1 MKNLSSLIL
10 IAALIAPLQ
19 MVRSADIV
27 DRPEKL
33 SFPPLK
39 YDAPVPGQYRVQ
51 LKSGPVVY
59 IVPDHERPLVNVTV
73 YVRTGKYLEP
83 VGKEGLA
90 ELTGWLLTHGGAG
103 TNSAAQLEERVAFL
117 GAQLASNIGDT
128 QGSVGLNLLS
138 KDVDAGLGLLRDV
151 LYAPRFQDDKIALR
165 KQQTLQAMKQRNDD
179 SSAIEDREADFLAH
193 GENFW
198 ANRYS
203 TSNSVESIARQNL
216 DVFHSGSFLPENFVV
231 AVTGDFERDAMIAK
245 LEKTFGHCP
254 YDLGWRGEDV
264 PVAAIPSE
272 PIPTNIVF
280 AAPGLYLVNKPDVD
294 QGRVSLMLPGIQRGN
309 PDYYA
314 VVIMN
319 NILGG
324 GGFTSHLMNRI
335 RSDEGL
341 AYSVY
346 SSFSPGV
353 YYPNTF
359 TIGFQSKSRTV
370 AYACAIALEE
380 TKRMSAGPVSEAEL
394 NLSKKSIVEGFPNFF
409 NTKEKI
415 VEQFAMDEFTGRHAK
430 DPQFWQ
436 NFRANLQAVTDQDV
450 LRVAKKY
457 LTADKLVVL
466 VVGNQADILLG
477 YPTHP
482 VDLKALFS
490 SYHEWPLRDP
500 LTMQP
505 LATPK

>member
-1 MKNLSSLIL
+1 MKNFSLLIL
-10 IAALIAPLQ
+10 SVALVAPFQIA
-19 MVRSADIV
+19 RSADIA

-39 YDAPVPGQYRVQ
+39 YEAPIPDQYRVQ
-51 LKSGPVVY
+51 LKSGPVAY
-59 IVPDHERPLVNVTV
+59 IVPDHERPLVNITV

-83 VGKEGLA
+83 AGKEGLA

-117 GAQLASNIGDT
+117 GAQLESSIGDT

-138 KDVDAGLGLLRDV
+138 KDVDAGFGLLRDV
-151 LYAPRFQDDKIALR
+151 LYAPRFQEDKITLR

-193 GENFW
+193 GDNFW
-198 ANRYS
+198 ANRYA
-203 TSNSVESIARQNL
+203 TSNSIEAITAL
-216 DVFHSGSFLPENFVV
+216 DIKKFHYAWFWPSNFVI
-231 AVTGDFERDAMIAK
+231 AITGDFERDAMVAR
-245 LEKTFGHCP
+245 LEKLFAGGPENLPMDH
-254 YDLGWRGEDV
+254 L
-264 PVAAIPSE
+264 VAGGKPA
-272 PIPTNIVF
+272 PIPTNIMF
-280 AAPGLYLVNKPDVD
+280 AAPGVYLVNKPEVD
-294 QGRVSLMLPGIQRGN
+294 QGRVTLMLPGIQRGN

-314 VVIMN
+314 LIIMN
-319 NILGG
+319 SILGG

-346 SSFSPGV
+346 SSFLPGV
-353 YYPNTF
+353 YYPGNF
-359 TIGFQSKSRTV
+359 SIGFQSKSRTV

-380 TKRMSAGPVSEAEL
+380 TKRMSAQLVSDAEL
-394 NLSKKSIVEGFPNFF
+394 DVAKKGIIEGFPNFF

-415 VEQFAMDEFTGRHAK
+415 AEQFAMDEFTGRHAK
-430 DPQFWQ
+430 DPQFWK
-436 NFRANLQAVTDQDV
+436 NFRAKMQAVTKEDV

-457 LTADKLVVL
+457 LTPDKFVVL
-466 VVGNQADILLG
+466 VVGNEPDILLG

-482 VDLKALFS
+482 ADLKTLFGTF
-490 SYHEWPLRDP
+490 HELPLRDP

-505 LATPK
+505 ITTAK

>member
-1 MKNLSSLIL
+1 MKIFSSLIL
-10 IAALIAPLQ
+10 SVALVAPFQILH
-19 MVRSADIV
+19 SADIP

-39 YDAPVPGQYRVQ
+39 YDAPVPDQYRVQ
-51 LKSGPVVY
+51 LKSGPVAY
-59 IVPDHERPLVNVTV
+59 IVPDHERPLVNITV
-73 YVRTGKYLEP
+73 YVRTGKYLELA
-83 VGKEGLA
+83 GKEGLA

-103 TNSAAQLEERVAFL
+103 TNSASQFEERVAFL
-117 GAQLASNIGDT
+117 GAQLESSIGDT
-128 QGSVGLNLLS
+128 QGNVGLNLLS
-138 KDVDAGLGLLRDV
+138 KDLDAGLGLLRDV
-151 LYAPRFQDDKIALR
+151 LYAPRFQDDKITLR

-193 GENFW
+193 GEKFW

-203 TSNSVESIARQNL
+203 TSNSIDSITRRDL
-216 DVFHSGSFLPENFVV
+216 EEFHYQWFWPSNFVI
-231 AVTGDFERDAMIAK
+231 AITGDFERDAMIAK
-245 LEKTFGHCP
+245 LEKVFSSGPNVIAMDRELRTGTP
-254 YDLGWRGEDV
+254 
-264 PVAAIPSE
+264 P

-280 AAPGLYLVNKPDVD
+280 AAPGVYLVNKPDVD

-346 SSFSPGV
+346 SSFPPGV
-353 YYPNTF
+353 YYPGTF
-359 TIGFQSKSRTV
+359 TIAFQSKSRTV

-380 TKRMSAGPVSEAEL
+380 TKRMSAQPVSDAEL
-394 NLSKKSIVEGFPNFF
+394 NLSKKSIIEGFPNFF

-436 NFRANLQAVTDQDV
+436 NFRANIQSVTKEDV

-457 LTADKLVVL
+457 LTPDKFAVL

-482 VDLKALFS
+482 VDLKTLFGS
-490 SYHEWPLRDP
+490 FHEWPLRDP
-500 LTMQP
+500 MTMQP
-505 LATPK
+505 LAPQK